1 MMSQKNEAK
10 IFNILLTKL
19 LIRVERNNLS
29 AKKTRREEV
38 SIRKNFDFI
47 FFCEV
52 RSNTWIGI
60 CTSYNIN

>member
-38 SIRKNFDFI
+38 SIKKNLGFI
-47 FFCEV
+47 FYVKGEV
-52 RSNTWIGI
+52 ILELVYVHYTI
-60 CTSYNIN
+60 TT

>member
-10 IFNILLTKL
+10 ILNILLTKL

-38 SIRKNFDFI
+38 SIRNNFDFI
-47 FFCEV
+47 FFCAV
-52 RSNTWIGI
+52 RSNT
-60 CTSYNIN
+60 